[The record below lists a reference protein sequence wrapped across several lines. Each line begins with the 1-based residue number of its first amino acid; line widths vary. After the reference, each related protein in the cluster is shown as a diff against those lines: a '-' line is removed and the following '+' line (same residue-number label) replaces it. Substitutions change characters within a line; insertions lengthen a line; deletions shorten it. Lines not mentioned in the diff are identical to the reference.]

1 MKGMTRKALQ
11 MLFVFGVLAQ
21 PVTAEE
27 PTTVE
32 SLLPVDFPPATDTA
46 QSTEDAAPASLPA
59 PDTLPAFR
67 LLQHLWL
74 QLLPMLRS
82 GWCCRLRERLGSG

>member
-11 MLFVFGVLAQ
+11 MALMFGVLVQ

-32 SLLPVDFPPATDTA
+32 SLLPVDLPPPVTD
-46 QSTEDAAPASLPA
+46 
-59 PDTLPAFR
+59 
-67 LLQHLWL
+67 
-74 QLLPMLRS
+74 
-82 GWCCRLRERLGSG
+82 GSGHAARPRHAACLPDPAGRGDDPGA